1 MDGFNTILASRGK
14 AVVRAGFLLAVTMIG
29 LAWMT
34 SVGVYAQAPPKTGLA
49 VSPPTFELS
58 ANPGDTLKNSI
69 RVDNIVDVPLDVTVD
84 ARNFTALGEDGGID
98 LSSKDSEYSLARWI
112 STTPSKITIPAHE
125 SQTFEY
131 TITVPKNA
139 TPGGRFGSIIFQ
151 TASSALGGGTG
162 VAVSQEVGALVF
174 VKIAGTVVEQASI
187 ASFNPTSAFNDRG
200 PVNFDIRVKNDGN
213 VFFKPTGTITI
224 SNFFG
229 QTVATV
235 PVNEQNVLPGAIRKM
250 DASWDSGWLFGRYN
264 ATLSLVYGKDH
275 QVITASTAFWGFP
288 YKLIG
293 TIVVALGFIIAF
305 LYPRRARIQRAFK
318 ILFGKE

>member
-1 MDGFNTILASRGK
+1 MDGFTTTLASHK
-14 AVVRAGFLLAVTMIG
+14 KTVLQTALLLISAIAAVVFAVTMN
-29 LAWMT
+29 AH
-34 SVGVYAQAPPKTGLA
+34 AQTQPKTGLA
-49 VSPPTFELS
+49 VSPPTFELT

-69 RVDNIVDVPLDVTVD
+69 RVDNIVDTPLEVTVD
-84 ARNFTALGEDGGID
+84 ARNFTALGEDGGVS
-98 LSSKDSEYSLARWI
+98 LSTDDDQYSLANWI
-112 STTPSKITIPAHE
+112 KTTPSKIIIPARE
-125 SQTFEY
+125 SKTFDY
-131 TITVPKNA
+131 TINVPKNA

-151 TASSALGGGTG
+151 TASTAFGGQTG
-162 VAVSQEVGALVF
+162 VAVSQEVGTLVF
-174 VKIAGTVVEQASI
+174 VKIAGTVVEKASI
-187 ASFNPTSAFNDRG
+187 AGFNTAGMFNDQG
-200 PVNFDIRVKNDGN
+200 PVNFDVRVKNEGN
-213 VFFKPTGTITI
+213 VHFKPTGTITV

-264 ATLSLVYGKDH
+264 ATLSLVYGKDQ

-293 TIVVALGFIIAF
+293 IVIVALGLIGAF
-305 LYPRRARIQRAFK
+305 LYPRRARIMRAFK

>member
-1 MDGFNTILASRGK
+1 MNQLNKIVTRHGK
-14 AVVRAGFLLAVTMIG
+14 TAFRAGLLLTVAMVGAVWV
-29 LAWMT
+29 AN
-34 SVGVYAQAPPKTGLA
+34 VAVHAQAPPKTGLA
-49 VSPPTFELS
+49 VSPPTFELT

-69 RVDNIVDVPLDVTVD
+69 RVDNIVDTPLEVTVD

-98 LSSKDSEYSLARWI
+98 LSSKDSEYSLASWI
-112 STTPSKITIPAHE
+112 STTPSKITIPAQE

-131 TITVPKNA
+131 TINVPKDA

-151 TASSALGGGTG
+151 TASTALGGGSG

-174 VKIAGTVVEQASI
+174 VKIAGVVKESASVVG
-187 ASFNPTSAFNDRG
+187 FNSKNTLNDHG
-200 PVNFDIRVKNDGN
+200 PVDFDIRVKNEGN
-213 VFFKPTGTITI
+213 VYFKPKGTITI

-250 DASWDSGWLFGRYN
+250 DATWNSDWLFGRYN
-264 ATLSLVYGKDH
+264 ATLSLVYGKDQH
-275 QVITASTAFWGFP
+275 VITASTAFWGFP

-293 TIVVALGFIIAF
+293 IVVAVIAIIAA
-305 LYPRRARIQRAFK
+305 LIYPRRARIWRAFK